1 MARTTVYNKVVEDG
15 NYELV
20 NEENKELLNEFVDY
34 LHSIDRSDLTIKNYI
49 SDIKIFYI
57 WNLEHNKN
65 KFFVDFTKREM
76 IKFQNFML
84 NNMELSSNRIRRL
97 RASLSSMSNYIEA
110 ILDEDFPQFRNIIN
124 KIPAPEKQAVR
135 EKTVLQ
141 DDEVQKLLDFLV
153 ENKEYQQAC
162 VLALAWASG
171 SRKSELLRFKVSYFN
186 DDNIIYGSLYKTP
199 EKIKTKGR
207 SKKGKLLE
215 RFVLKNKFKP
225 YFDLW
230 LEERKRLEVDEN
242 IDELFVVKKIEG
254 WQPMK
259 ESSLNY
265 YAELFSK
272 HLNVDFYF
280 HCLRHNFTTELI
292 RAGIPAEVIKDIVGW
307 TSLDMVNLYTDI
319 EIDDR
324 LGDFFDEDGIK
335 EMEKKNLSD
344 L

>member
-1 MARTTVYNKVVEDG
+1 MARTTVYNKVVDDE
-15 NYELV
+15 NYKLV
-20 NEENKELLNEFVDY
+20 NEENKELLDEFIDY

-49 SDIKIFYI
+49 SDIKIFYT

-65 KFFVDFTKREM
+65 KFFVDFAKRDM
-76 IKFQNFML
+76 VKFQNYML
-84 NNMELSSNRIRRL
+84 NVMGLSSNRIRRL
-97 RASLSSMSNYIEA
+97 RASLSSMSNFIEA

-141 DDEVQKLLDFLV
+141 DDEVQKLLDYLV
-153 ENKEYQQAC
+153 ENKEHQQAC
-162 VLALAWASG
+162 VFALAWASG
-171 SRKSELLRFKVSYFN
+171 SRKSELLRFKVSYFT

-207 SKKGKLLE
+207 SKKGKMLE

-230 LEERKRLEVDEN
+230 MEERKRLEVDEE
-242 IDELFVVKKIEG
+242 IDELFVVKKVDG

-307 TSLDMVNLYTDI
+307 NSLDMVNLYTDI
-319 EIDDR
+319 DIDDR

-335 EMEKKNLSD
+335 EVEKKSLTD

>member
-1 MARTTVYNKVVEDG
+1 MARTTVYNKVVDDE
-15 NYELV
+15 NYKLV
-20 NEENKELLNEFVDY
+20 NEENKELLDEFIDY

-49 SDIKIFYI
+49 SDIKIFYT

-65 KFFVDFTKREM
+65 KFFVDFAKRDM
-76 IKFQNFML
+76 VKFQNYML
-84 NNMELSSNRIRRL
+84 NVMGLSSNRIRRL
-97 RASLSSMSNYIEA
+97 RASLSSMSNFIEA

-171 SRKSELLRFKVSYFN
+171 SRKSELLRFKVSYFT

-230 LEERKRLEVDEN
+230 MEERKRLEVDEE
-242 IDELFVVKKIEG
+242 IDELFVVKKIDG

-292 RAGIPAEVIKDIVGW
+292 KAGIPAEVIKDIVGW